1 MAGKDYSSIGSSS
14 NKKESYSTS
23 HAFSSGNSGAKKTS
37 TSFNGGGGT
46 NNRENYRTTTYTTTK
61 VSAATKRR
69 NELAL
74 KVAKEKKDAQAFK
87 DYSYQPPTGL
97 ARFSPLAQGL
107 HITGLGKKT
116 FEVNKSYYE
125 RNVIGKAK
133 PGGGFY
139 GASIDDYKGYMQG
152 RGSGTVDAMGRTI
165 NNRDEGSG
173 SYIVEKNIGGRTL
186 LTTTPTTA
194 EVSQSKAAQVEDSIE
209 LKKRRVKAKG
219 RSPTIMTGVTGA
231 TGGLTLGKPSLLG
244 M

>member
-1 MAGKDYSSIGSSS
+1 MAGKDYSSVKSSS
-14 NKKESYSTS
+14 SKRESYSTS

-37 TSFNGGGGT
+37 TSFSGGGG
-46 NNRENYRTTTYTTTK
+46 NDNKENYRTTTYTTTK
-61 VSAATKRR
+61 VSEATKRR
-69 NELAL
+69 NQLAL
-74 KVAKEKKDAQAFK
+74 DLQKQKQDATAFK
-87 DYSYQPPTGL
+87 NYTYEPPTGL
-97 ARFSPLAQGL
+97 KAFSPIAQVL
-107 HITGLGKKT
+107 NITGLGKKT

-139 GASIDDYKGYMQG
+139 GASIDDYKGYIQG

-165 NNRDEGSG
+165 SNNDNGGG
-173 SYIVEKNIGGRTL
+173 SYVVEKNIGGKTL

>member
-1 MAGKDYSSIGSSS
+1 MAGRDYSSIAASSG
-14 NKKESYSTS
+14 KRESYTTS

-46 NNRENYRTTTYTTTK
+46 NDREKYRTTTYTTTK
-61 VSAATKRR
+61 VSVGTKRR

-74 KVAKEKKDAQAFK
+74 KVAKEKKDAEAFK

-107 HITGLGKKT
+107 HITGLGKKG
-116 FEVNKSYYE
+116 FELNKSYYE

-165 NNRDEGSG
+165 NNRDEGG
-173 SYIVEKNIGGRTL
+173 GQLVQKNIGGRTL

>member
-1 MAGKDYSSIGSSS
+1 MARQDRDSQYGSGSYGSYNSSS
-14 NKKESYSTS
+14 NR
-23 HAFSSGNSGAKKTS
+23 SGRTTTTTGS
-37 TSFNGGGGT
+37 GGGGGYT
-46 NNRENYRTTTYTTTK
+46 PSRETYRTSSAYKTK
-61 VSAATKRR
+61 IDPAVKRR

-74 KVAKEKKDAQAFK
+74 KIAKQKKDAEAFK
-87 DYSYQPPTGL
+87 NYSYTKPTGL
-97 ARFSPLAQGL
+97 AKFSPISQVMD
-107 HITGLGKKT
+107 ITGIGKKT

-152 RGSGTVDAMGRTI
+152 RGSGTVDAKGRTN
-165 NNRDEGSG
+165 NNRDEGRG

-194 EVSQSKAAQVEDSIE
+194 EVSQSKAAQAEDSIE

>member
-1 MAGKDYSSIGSSS
+1 MARQDRDSQYGGGSYNSSA
-14 NKKESYSTS
+14 NR
-23 HAFSSGNSGAKKTS
+23 SGRTTS
-37 TSFNGGGGT
+37 TTGSGGGSGYT
-46 NNRENYRTTTYTTTK
+46 PSRETYRTSNSYKTK
-61 VSAATKRR
+61 IDPAVKRR

-97 ARFSPLAQGL
+97 AKFSPLAQGL
-107 HITGLGKKT
+107 HITGLGKKS
-116 FEVNKSYYE
+116 FEINKSYYE

-139 GASIDDYKGYMQG
+139 GASIDEYKGYMQG

-165 NNRDEGSG
+165 NNRDEGG
-173 SYIVEKNIGGRTL
+173 GQLVQKNIGGRTL

-194 EVSQSKAAQVEDSIE
+194 EVSQSKAAQVEDSAE
-209 LKKRRVKAKG
+209 LKKKRVKAKG

-231 TGGLTLGKPSLLG
+231 TGSLTLGKPSLLG
-244 M
+244 R

>member
-1 MAGKDYSSIGSSS
+1 MAGRDYSTIGASS

-194 EVSQSKAAQVEDSIE
+194 EVSQSKAAQAEDSIE

>member
-1 MAGKDYSSIGSSS
+1 MARQDRDSQYGSGSYGSYNSST
-14 NKKESYSTS
+14 N
-23 HAFSSGNSGAKKTS
+23 NSGRNTNTS
-37 TSFNGGGGT
+37 GSGGGGGYT
-46 NNRENYRTTTYTTTK
+46 PSRETYRTSNSYKTK
-61 VSAATKRR
+61 IDPAVKRR

-74 KVAKEKKDAQAFK
+74 KVAKEKKDAEAFK
-87 DYSYQPPTGL
+87 NYTYQPPEFIPSIVGSI
-97 ARFSPLAQGL
+97 FSKT
-107 HITGLGKKT
+107 IGKKT

-125 RNVIGKAK
+125 KNVKGKAK

-139 GASIDDYKGYMQG
+139 GASIEDFEGYMKG

-165 NNRDEGSG
+165 SNNDNGGG
-173 SYIVEKNIGGRTL
+173 SYVIEKNIGGKTL

-244 M
+244 R